1 MWLHGWLC
9 SVIAEFMVMHR
20 WVNTVL
26 HEFLNWSLKM
36 VLVIRCYQ
44 TSMLLLLLGRHVY
57 KNVEWQRKER
67 GVKKQPGCMW
77 IEVNNEVCTLVVDD
91 QDHPQMIEIRTQ
103 LQRLSGI
110 MHNVGYVPSTQ
121 FVWHDVEEEEEEER
135 HFIWVTIVRDWLLH
149 RGSPTQFL
157 V

>member
-1 MWLHGWLC
+1 MVP
-9 SVIAEFMVMHR
+9 VIC
-20 WVNTVL
+20 
-26 HEFLNWSLKM
+26 
-36 VLVIRCYQ
+36 CYQ
-44 TSMLLLLLGRHVY
+44 TSMLLLLGRHVY
-57 KNVEWQRKER
+57 KNVERQRKER

-91 QDHPQMIEIRTQ
+91 QDHPQMIEIHAK
-103 LQRLSGI
+103 LQRLSGL

-121 FVWHDVEEEEEEER
+121 FVWHDVEEEEEER

-149 RGSPTQFL
+149 WGSSTQFL

>member
-1 MWLHGWLC
+1 
-9 SVIAEFMVMHR
+9 
-20 WVNTVL
+20 
-26 HEFLNWSLKM
+26 
-36 VLVIRCYQ
+36 
-44 TSMLLLLLGRHVY
+44 
-57 KNVEWQRKER
+57 
-67 GVKKQPGCMW
+67 MW